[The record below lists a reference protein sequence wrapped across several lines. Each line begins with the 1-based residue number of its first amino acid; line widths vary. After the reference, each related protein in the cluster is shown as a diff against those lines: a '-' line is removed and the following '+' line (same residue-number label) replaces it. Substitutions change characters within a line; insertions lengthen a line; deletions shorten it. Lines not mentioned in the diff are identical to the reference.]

1 MTEPSALKAPR
12 GIDRLVGLQVS
23 RRIHLLVG
31 LVAPALALLWNMIR
45 NSPFT
50 IDDSYISFRYAR
62 NLADGLGLVYNAG
75 EHIEGYTN
83 FLFTLLLALGIKIGI
98 EPVLFSK
105 LLGGAAALATLGLVF
120 LLSER
125 MKPYGL
131 LPCVATWLIAT
142 SALYGGS
149 GVFGLETTFFAALV
163 TAGAYLVYREE
174 DAAAA
179 GAPAALP
186 WSGLV
191 FAAAGLT
198 RPEAPL
204 FLGLVML
211 TLGRRFLSGRNIV
224 RGLLFVLPVAV
235 HLRWRHSY
243 YGDWLPATL
252 YAKTGDMA
260 QQLEGG
266 LRYVWGYLKNLGPVA
281 LFALP
286 GLYLGLRARP
296 RETIAF
302 AAITL
307 LFTAYILSVG
317 GDWMP
322 FHRFFAPVEP
332 FFYVLICAGA
342 RSLFDLRRP
351 YLLAALLV
359 AGCVLGYL
367 RHRFVNVS
375 YKRFQFVELKGH
387 MYTAGQASE
396 WLVAQPPG
404 KIAIGDIG
412 LVGYRTNYPLLDTLG
427 LVDPV
432 ISKLPGGY
440 TRKLGP
446 GFADRIFSV
455 MPDYIVIIVHG
466 KCDDARMLG
475 SKMIVN
481 DPRFWPNYF
490 TAFRIKLG
498 GNANWCIYEHKQHRA
513 RLGLP
518 PIPPAE

>member
-1 MTEPSALKAPR
+1 MPQTPRDPRWAERLLQYQPSR
-12 GIDRLVGLQVS
+12 QV
-23 RRIHLLVG
+23 HLLLG
-31 LVAPALALLWNMIR
+31 LYAPMLVLLWNMVR

-50 IDDSYISFRYAR
+50 IDDAFISFRYSY

-75 EHIEGYTN
+75 EYIEGYTN
-83 FLFTLLLALGIKIGI
+83 FLFTVILGLGVVLGID
-98 EPVLFSK
+98 PVIASK
-105 LLGGAAALATLGLVF
+105 VIGGAAACATLWFVF
-120 LLSER
+120 RFAER
-125 MKPYGL
+125 LRPFGL
-131 LPCVATWLIAT
+131 LPCIATWLLAT
-142 SALYGGS
+142 SPLYAGY
-149 GVFGLETTFFAALV
+149 GVFGLETTFFALLV
-163 TAGAYLVYREE
+163 TAGAWLVYREE
-174 DAAAA
+174 DRAAASP
-179 GAPAALP
+179 GARVVP

-211 TLGRRFLSGRNIV
+211 TLGRRFLSPRNIL
-224 RGLLFVLPVAV
+224 RGLLFVGPVAL
-235 HLRWRHSY
+235 HLLWRHSY

-252 YAKTGDMA
+252 YAKTGDFSR
-260 QQLEGG
+260 QLQGG
-266 LRYVWGYLKNLGPVA
+266 LNYLKGYLDNLGLVA

-286 GLYLGLRARP
+286 GALVGLRTRP

-307 LFTAYILSVG
+307 LFTAYIVSVG

-322 FHRFFAPVEP
+322 YHRFFAPVEP
-332 FFYVLICAGA
+332 FFYLLIGLGA
-342 RSLFDLRRP
+342 AWLVDTRKLPVILAL
-351 YLLAALLV
+351 LLA
-359 AGCVLGYL
+359 GGYLGYQRGRL
-367 RHRFVNVS
+367 VNQS
-375 YKRFQFVELKGH
+375 YKRFVFQELRAH
-387 MYTAGQASE
+387 MITAGAASE
-396 WLVAQPPG
+396 WLMANPPG

-446 GFADRIFSV
+446 GFADRVFSV
-455 MPDYIVIIVHG
+455 MPEYMVIIVHG

-475 SKMIVN
+475 AKAIV
-481 DPRFWPNYF
+481 DDKRFWPNYF
-490 TAFRIKLG
+490 VAHRIKLG
-498 GNANWCIYEHKQHRA
+498 GNANWCIFEHKQHRR

-518 PIPPAE
+518 PIPPAD